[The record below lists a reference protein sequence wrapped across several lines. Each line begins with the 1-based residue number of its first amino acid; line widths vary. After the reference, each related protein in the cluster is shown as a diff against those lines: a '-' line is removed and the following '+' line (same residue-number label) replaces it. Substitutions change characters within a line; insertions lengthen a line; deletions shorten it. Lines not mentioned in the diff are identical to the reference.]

1 MAPAKDEAITQL
13 LRPIAP
19 WLERADVTEI
29 TINRPGEIWIRS
41 GREWQR
47 HEIPALNESRL
58 RGLAGAIISFN
69 CIDSKSSIVSV
80 VLPGGERGQIVV
92 PPACIDGTVSMSFRK
107 HVVMAKTLDEL
118 DEDGIFEKVADVSF
132 RRPSANDALFRMHD
146 TGPGRLDETEYR
158 LLQLKGDHQFADF
171 LRHAVL
177 TKRNI
182 IVAGK
187 TGSGKTTLA
196 RSLIKEVPAIE
207 RIVTIEDVHELVL
220 ETHPNRVHMIFGAGA
235 GRVSAEECLK
245 SAMRQSPDRI
255 FLSEMRGNESWEYLL
270 SLNTGHPGSVSTIHA
285 NGAVQAFH
293 RIESLVLQSPV
304 GRTLSAEAIRDMIY
318 RTVDIVLWMEDWK
331 VKEIYYDPIFAKE
344 RSV

>member
-13 LRPIAP
+13 LRPIAA
-19 WLERADVTEI
+19 WLDLPEVTEI
-29 TINRPGEIWIRS
+29 TINRPGEIWTKDARYWIRS
-41 GREWQR
+41 S
-47 HEIPALNESRL
+47 IPDLTESRL
-58 RGLAGAIISFN
+58 RSIATALISFN
-69 CIDSKSSIVSV
+69 GLEPKSIVSV
-80 VLPGGERGQIVV
+80 VLPNGERGQIVM

-107 HVVMAKTLDEL
+107 HVVTSDTLDQL
-118 DEDGIFEKVADVSF
+118 DAAGTFKNVADVSF
-132 RRPSANDALFRMHD
+132 RRPSAKDALFRLHD
-146 TGPGRLDETEYR
+146 TGPGRLDETEYK

-171 LRHAVL
+171 LRHAVQ

-196 RSLIKEVPAIE
+196 RSLIKEVPESE

-220 ETHPNRVHMIFGAGA
+220 ETHPNRVHMIFGNGA

-255 FLSEMRGNESWEYLL
+255 FLSEMRGHEAMEYLI

-293 RIESLVLQSPV
+293 RIEALVSQSPI
-304 GRTLSAEAIRDMIY
+304 GRTLAAESIREMIY
-318 RTVDIVLWMEDWK
+318 RTVDVVLWLENWR

-344 RSV
+344 RQN

>member
-13 LRPIAP
+13 LRPIAA
-19 WLERADVTEI
+19 WLDRQDVTEI
-29 TINRPGEIWIRS
+29 TINRPGEIWTRS
-41 GREWQR
+41 GHEWQR
-47 HEIPALNESRL
+47 HEIRDLNESRL
-58 RGLAGAIISFN
+58 RSIATALISFN
-69 CIDSKSSIVSV
+69 GLEPKSIVSV
-80 VLPGGERGQIVV
+80 VLPNGERGQIVM

-107 HVVMAKTLDEL
+107 HMVTSKTLKCLIDE
-118 DEDGIFEKVADVSF
+118 GMFEPMDVGFSENNPDVWSYAFNAKGPQAITKVERDLLSF
-132 RRPSANDALFRMHD
+132 KYVASWM
-146 TGPGRLDETEYR
+146 T
-158 LLQLKGDHQFADF
+158 F
-171 LRHAVL
+171 LRKAIES
-177 TKRNI
+177 KRNI

-196 RSLIKEVPAIE
+196 RSLIKEVPPSE

-255 FLSEMRGNESWEYLL
+255 FLSEMRGDESWEYLL

-293 RIESLVLQSPV
+293 RIESLVSQSPV
-304 GRTLSAEAIRDMIY
+304 GRTLSAEAIREMIY
-318 RTVDIVLWMEDWK
+318 RTVDIVLWLEDWR

-344 RSV
+344 RNA